1 MPETDDVVT
10 WGDGQRGRVL
20 HVMTEGTL
28 DVPGGDS
35 VEATPDD
42 PAILVA
48 VWEETDGEWVETDRV
63 AGGRASDFTVV
74 EDDTEDDVPDDA
86 PTEDL
91 VDGDTFSRSAA
102 PALERRSA
110 DARWEVREAV
120 DGSVGI
126 IGYAAVFDSPAHG
139 EVVSRSAFD
148 RTLAEG
154 AVVELLFDHAGIP
167 LASTRGGTMTLRTD
181 DTGLVVEVPS
191 LDVEG
196 SSYAASVVSALRR
209 GDLAK
214 MSFSFFPVRESI
226 DRNGT
231 RVLEDVELVDA
242 SIVTRPWYDA
252 TSVALKSDA
261 TNLVEARAATIS
273 EPDDTETRDD
283 VAVEAE
289 ATSDPA
295 NPSETI
301 GDTRMSH
308 DDMIES
314 VEARSEETVPAAEL
328 ESRVAAVEARTDLE
342 ARIAELESR
351 STNLAETRAYDAVA
365 RVEREERTYNPDA
378 DRRGISFIS
387 DVISR
392 TYGDVEAAQ
401 RLARHS
407 QEERTDRGSALES
420 RAIGTSALGAIVVPQ
435 YLVDL
440 YAPALRAGRPL
451 ADIANRMALPA
462 EGMTVEIPRITTGT
476 SAAVQATQNTGA
488 SETNLDET
496 TLSVPVVTIAGQQTV
511 SLQGISRGRGTEQII
526 VRDLVSAYNTALD
539 SQLINGAGSSGEHRG
554 IRNVSGIVSV
564 TYTDTDP
571 TAAEAYP
578 KLFDLVQQVQSGA
591 FRGVTH
597 FVMHPRRWAFFAAAV
612 GSNSPFL
619 QAGSN
624 VDRAAGQFATPGY
637 GGVAGNIMGV
647 DVILDANIPTNL
659 GTATN
664 QDVILGV
671 SADELHLWEDAAA
684 PLLIRAEQTNAA
696 SLGVLLVVFGFSA
709 FTAGRVPGAHGI
721 VTGSGLAT
729 PSF

>member
-10 WGDGQRGRVL
+10 WGDGERGRVL

-28 DVPGGDS
+28 DVPGGGPS
-35 VEATPDD
+35 IEATPDD

-48 VWEETDGEWVETDRV
+48 IWEQTDGQWVETDRV

-74 EDDTEDDVPDDA
+74 DVQDAGYGPGGKDDEEDRHTRA
-86 PTEDL
+86 
-91 VDGDTFSRSAA
+91 AA
-102 PALERRSA
+102 PSLERRTA
-110 DARWEVREAV
+110 DAVWEVREAP
-120 DGSVGI
+120 DGTVGLR
-126 IGYAAVFDSPAHG
+126 GYAAVFDAPAHG
-139 EVVSRSAFD
+139 EVVRRSAFD

-154 AVVELLFDHAGIP
+154 AVVELLFDHGGIP
-167 LASTRGGTMTLRTD
+167 LASTRGGTMTLSVD
-181 DTGLVVEVPS
+181 DTGLVVDVPS
-191 LDVEG
+191 LDVTG

-209 GDLAK
+209 GDLQK
-214 MSFSFFPVRESI
+214 MSFAFFTRE
-226 DRNGT
+226 DNYDPQTMT
-231 RVLEDVELVDA
+231 RELTDVELVDV
-242 SIVTRPWYDA
+242 SVVTRPWYDA
-252 TSVALKSDA
+252 TTVALKSDA
-261 TNLVEARAATIS
+261 LDLVEARAATTS
-273 EPDDTETRDD
+273 ETDETEVRDD
-283 VAVEAE
+283 VAADVEP
-289 ATSDPA
+289 TSDPST
-295 NPSETI
+295 PSLTI
-301 GDTRMSH
+301 GETRMSDH
-308 DDMIES
+308 DIVEP
-314 VEARSEETVPAAEL
+314 VEARSEDDAATAQL
-328 ESRVAAVEARTDLE
+328 EARIAAVEARTDLE
-342 ARIAELESR
+342 ARIADLESR
-351 STNLAETRAYDAVA
+351 SAAVAETRAYDSVA

-378 DRRGISFIS
+378 DKRGVSFLS

-392 TYGDVEAAQ
+392 TFGDVDAAQ
-401 RLARHS
+401 RLARHA
-407 QEERTDRGSALES
+407 QEERTERGSAIET

-476 SAAVQATQNTGA
+476 SAAVQATQNTGV
-488 SETNLDET
+488 SETDLDET

-539 SQLINGAGSSGEHRG
+539 SQLINGSGSSGQHRG
-554 IRNVSGIVSV
+554 VRNVSGIVSV

-591 FRGVTH
+591 YRGITH

-612 GSNSPFL
+612 GTNTPIL
-619 QAGSN
+619 QIATNPEGT
-624 VDRAAGQFATPGY
+624 AGQFGVPSY
-637 GGVAGNIMGV
+637 GGVVGNILGIPV
-647 DVILDANIPTNL
+647 VLDANVPTNL
-659 GTATN
+659 GAATN

-684 PLLIRAEQTNAA
+684 PLLIRAEQTSAA
-696 SLGVLLVVFGFSA
+696 SLAVLLVVFGFSA
-709 FTAGRVPGAHGI
+709 FTAGRVPGAHGV
-721 VTGSGLAT
+721 VTGSGLVS